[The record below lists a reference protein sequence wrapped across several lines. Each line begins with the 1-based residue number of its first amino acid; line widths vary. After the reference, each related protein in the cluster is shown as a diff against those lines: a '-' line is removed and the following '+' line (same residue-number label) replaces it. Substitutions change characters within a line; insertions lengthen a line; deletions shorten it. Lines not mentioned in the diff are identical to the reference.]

1 MPAPNSS
8 GPAAEIASCKR
19 FRAEPS
25 ADLNRASV
33 RWGEKARCS
42 FAMPSGRREG
52 STAEA
57 SARNSAPTSTPA
69 QNTLGR
75 RSFGKNPTPR
85 NFISIHFGGLQAEPA
100 PVGAEKRIFASDAL
114 IASTFSGWTS
124 PMNFNVRCTPSIR
137 VHRTARLTG
146 RSLATSAPRAART
159 SSGMSNATKIRT
171 RSALRALLRLHC
183 VKEIPPHQVERR
195 LRGLPADA
203 VALSGIPHAALL
215 AAGRVGNRDVH
226 CAHGF
231 FRCAAG
237 GTRHACYPDTERRA
251 CTAANAVGESDRD
264 FGADCATRLDDLRGH
279 IHPRGLE
286 RVAVGDDATQ
296 KISGTSR
303 NPCKPFGQ
311 QPSGTALGRGD
322 GRLMDRQLASH
333 NLFHRFSFGG
343 EHRLAQR
350 QHDAFLDLLK

>member
-8 GPAAEIASCKR
+8 GPTAVIASRRR
-19 FRAEPS
+19 FRPEPS
-25 ADLNRASV
+25 IALNRASV
-33 RWGEKARCS
+33 RWGEKARFS
-42 FAMPSGRREG
+42 FAMPSGSRDA
-52 STAEA
+52 STAAA
-57 SARNSAPTSTPA
+57 SAPNSAPASTPA

-85 NFISIHFGGLQAEPA
+85 NFISKGWG
-100 PVGAEKRIFASDAL
+100 KWIFASDAL
-114 IASTFSGWTS
+114 IGSTFSGWTS
-124 PMNFNVRCTPSIR
+124 PMNFNVRCTPPIR

-171 RSALRALLRLHC
+171 RSALRTLLRLRC
-183 VKEIPPHQVERR
+183 VKEIPSHQVERR

>member
-25 ADLNRASV
+25 VDLNRASV

-42 FAMPSGRREG
+42 FAMPSGRREV
-52 STAEA
+52 STADA
-57 SARNSAPTSTPA
+57 SAPNSAPTSTPA

-85 NFISIHFGGLQAEPA
+85 NFISKGWG
-100 PVGAEKRIFASDAL
+100 KRIFASDAL
-114 IASTFSGWTS
+114 IASTFSGCTS
-124 PMNFNVRCTPSIR
+124 PMNFNVTCTPSIR

-171 RSALRALLRLHC
+171 RSALRALLRLRC

-203 VALSGIPHAALL
+203 VALAGIARAAFL

-251 CTAANAVGESDRD
+251 RTAANAVGESDCD
-264 FGADCATRLDDLRGH
+264 FGADRATRLDNLCGH

-286 RVAVGDDATQ
+286 RVAVRDD
-296 KISGTSR
+296 
-303 NPCKPFGQ
+303 
-311 QPSGTALGRGD
+311 TA
-322 GRLMDRQLASH
+322 
-333 NLFHRFSFGG
+333 
-343 EHRLAQR
+343 
-350 QHDAFLDLLK
+350 